1 MTHRLGEML
10 GGRYALDERIA
21 IGGMGEVWAATDTV
35 LDRVVAVKVLRTDNA
50 HALLDRFR
58 DEARHTAAL
67 SHSGIARVHDYG
79 EDGADAFLVM
89 ELVPGEPLS
98 TVLRRGPLPVAATL
112 SYLAQTAEALTA
124 AHDIGVIH
132 RDIKPG
138 NLMILPDGTVKVT
151 DFGIAR
157 LLDSASMTAVGQ
169 VIGTAQY
176 MAPEQASGEPATE
189 ASDIYSLGTVGYEML
204 AGKPAFSGNNPL
216 ALAMAH
222 VHQTPPDLPDSIP
235 EGVRSLI
242 NRSMSK
248 NPADRPATAASFA
261 NEARELLQ
269 QLSPALVDSSLGAPD
284 DRAEDDFPATVAST
298 AMVAARAPTAI
309 STAGDPP
316 TAVMPPGL
324 IAGESAPLLERDF
337 VRQVRSNRRVVASV
351 IILVAALVLVLALAV
366 ANSNDPLTA
375 ANVPTSGEPQAAATT
390 ATPASAPTIPP
401 TTVAV
406 STTAATVLVDPNVLI
421 GLKKDD
427 AAARLVALGLRVVQK
442 EEKGHANVEKNT
454 VVGVEPSGQVA
465 PGSTVTLLVAGKK

>member
-1 MTHRLGEML
+1 MTHHRGEML

-21 IGGMGEVWAATDTV
+21 LGGMGEVWAGTDTV
-35 LDRVVAVKVLRTDNA
+35 LGRAVAVKVLRTDNA
-50 HALLDRFR
+50 SALLERFR
-58 DEARHTAAL
+58 NEARHTAAL
-67 SHSGIARVHDYG
+67 SHSGIAHVHDYG

-98 TVLRRGPLPVAATL
+98 AVLRKGALPVSVAL

-124 AHDIGVIH
+124 AHAMGVVH

-169 VIGTAQY
+169 VVGTAQY
-176 MAPEQASGEPATE
+176 MAPEQAGGEPATGL
-189 ASDIYSLGTVGYEML
+189 SDIYSLGAVGYEML
-204 AGKPAFSGNNPL
+204 AGKPAFSGDNPL

-242 NRSMSK
+242 NRMMSK
-248 NPADRPATAASFA
+248 NPADRPATAAAVA
-261 NEARELLQ
+261 NEVWDLQRELLP
-269 QLSPALVDSSLGAPD
+269 SPVDSTERAD
-284 DRAEDDFPATVAST
+284 DDSPATVAST
-298 AMVAARAPTAI
+298 ATVAALAPTAM
-309 STAGDPP
+309 SPAGDPP

-324 IAGESAPLLERDF
+324 IVGESAPLLDRDF
-337 VRQVRSNRRVVASV
+337 VRQARSKPRVIAAV
-351 IILVAALVLVLALAV
+351 IVLVAALVVVLALSV
-366 ANSNDPLTA
+366 ANNNSPLTA
-375 ANVPTSGEPQAAATT
+375 ADVPTSGALATATT
-390 ATPASAPTIPP
+390 AAPATTTAIPP

-406 STTAATVLVDPNVLI
+406 STTAVTVLVDPKVLI

-427 AAARLVALGLRVVQK
+427 AVAKLEALGLRVVTK
-442 EEKGHANVEKNT
+442 EEKGHANAEKNT
-454 VVGVEPSGQVA
+454 VVGVEPSGEVA
-465 PGSTVTLLVAGKK
+465 PGSTVTLLIAGKK

>member
-1 MTHRLGEML
+1 ML

-50 HALLDRFR
+50 SELLERFR

-98 TVLRRGPLPVAATL
+98 TVLRGGALPVTVAL
-112 SYLAQTAEALTA
+112 SYLAQTAEALRA
-124 AHDIGVIH
+124 AHDIGVVH

-138 NLMILPDGTVKVT
+138 NLMVLPDGTVKVT

-157 LLDSASMTAVGQ
+157 LLDSTSITAVGQ
-169 VIGTAQY
+169 VVGTAQY
-176 MAPEQASGEPATE
+176 MAPEQAVGEQATA
-189 ASDIYSLGTVGYEML
+189 ASDIYSLGAVGYEML
-204 AGKPAFSGNNPL
+204 AGKPAFSGDNPL

-222 VHQTPPDLPDSIP
+222 VHHTPPDLPDTIP

-242 NRSMSK
+242 SRSMSK
-248 NPADRPATAASFA
+248 NPADRPPTAESFA
-261 NEARELLQ
+261 NEARELQRQILNARHD
-269 QLSPALVDSSLGAPD
+269 SPME
-284 DRAEDDFPATVAST
+284 RTDDFPATITST
-298 AMVAARAPTAI
+298 ATVAALAPTTI

-324 IAGESAPLLERDF
+324 IAGDSAQLLDRNF

-351 IILVAALVLVLALAV
+351 IMLIAALVLVLVV
-366 ANSNDPLTA
+366 ATANNSSPLKA
-375 ANVPTSGEPQAAATT
+375 ADVLTSGEPTVVATTSPAAA
-390 ATPASAPTIPP
+390 STIPP
-401 TTVAV
+401 TTIAAV
-406 STTAATVLVDPNVLI
+406 DTVATVLVDPNALI

-427 AAARLVALGLRVVQK
+427 AAARLEALGLHVVAK
-442 EEKGHANVEKNT
+442 EVKGHGDAGRNT

-465 PGSTVTLLVAGKK
+465 PGSTVTLLIAGKK